1 MKLLIHSGGYLL
13 SPWRGNELNE
23 IRVVRG
29 EFRNAQ
35 RQIVACKWSPGT
47 VDFAAAGV
55 TSGGSSAAGDV
66 AAMINVISSQAVES
80 IEELRIIG
88 HANKDVFSLAGDIR
102 CDDVYFVNDAALIGD
117 FPAFVAA
124 IPKIRAVQDRFARDA
139 KVILMGCNAG
149 SGAEALLQLVS
160 HAFLR
165 TAAGFKEE
173 IKYKFDYGPTQLPG
187 NTLIVQGRNP
197 TRVTV
202 RGQMMYETFGQIM
215 GTWQTNAW
223 SLQPDA
229 TSNDGDVFSAVRD
242 KDRTRGATTLFWKIL
257 KEFYS
262 KPWASVDHPWVSGSA
277 VEPSVPGLRVR
288 YYNTMQ
294 STQDKGVTVQ
304 MAAGG
309 HVDLN
314 PDFAAKT
321 TPKTLKNRVAE
332 IGKALEL
339 VAAKKSGDVAVT
351 W

>member
-1 MKLLIHSGGYLL
+1 MKLLIHAGGYLL

-66 AAMINVISSQAVES
+66 AAMIQVIGSQAVES

-117 FPAFVAA
+117 YPAFIAA
-124 IPKIRAVQDRFARDA
+124 VPKLRAVQDRFARDA

-149 SGAEALLQLVS
+149 SGAEALLRVVS

-165 TAAGFKEE
+165 TAAGYKEE

-187 NTLIVQGRNP
+187 GGLIVGGRNP

-202 RGQMMYETFGQIM
+202 RGQMMYESFGQIM
-215 GTWQTNAW
+215 GTWQNNAW
-223 SLQPDA
+223 NLQPDA
-229 TSNDGDVFSAVRD
+229 TNNEGDIFIGTRD
-242 KDRTRGATTLFWKIL
+242 KDRVRGATTLFWMIL
-257 KEFYS
+257 REFYS
-262 KPWASVDHPWVSGSA
+262 PPYASAKHAWVSGCGA
-277 VEPSVPGLRVR
+277 DPSVPGIRVT
-288 YYNTMQ
+288 YYKTMQ
-294 STQDKGVTVQ
+294 STQENGVTVQ
-304 MAAGG
+304 RAAGA
-309 HVDLN
+309 HVHVN

-321 TPKTLKNRVAE
+321 TPTNLQKRVDE
-332 IGKALEL
+332 VGKALEL
-339 VAAKKSGDVAVT
+339 VGAQTSGDVAVT